1 MIAIGKSEACCPGMN
16 YGQNLV
22 KRLKRISFFVNLE
35 LGLVVKE
42 DCKRRSNPRVVKH
55 RDLSANHTII
65 TESLSVELKQ
75 RLNKWYKLT

>member
-1 MIAIGKSEACCPGMN
+1 MN

-22 KRLKRISFFVNLE
+22 KRLKSVGFFVYLK
-35 LGLVVKE
+35 LVLVVKE
-42 DCKRRSNPRVVKH
+42 DCKRGSYFRVVKH

-75 RLNKWYKLT
+75 RLNK